1 MPATT
6 VLGCALA
13 SIVMAED
20 FATRALAWADRIRPD
35 AERPPSS
42 ARGVHH
48 AAFICS
54 DVVATIDFYQ
64 DLLGFPLVEIFENRD
79 YESSAHLFFDIGN
92 GNLLAFFDF
101 PGFEHPEFHETLG
114 GVQHL
119 AISMAPAEFE
129 ALKGRLQAAGIEYRG
144 PDLGVTGSVYV
155 RDPDGLQIELCT
167 APLRDTEFD

>member
-1 MPATT
+1 MTVDFEVRSREWQARVRPA
-6 VLGCALA
+6 G
-13 SIVMAED
+13 
-20 FATRALAWADRIRPD
+20 
-35 AERPPSS
+35 ERPEST

-54 DVVATIDFYQ
+54 DVDATIDFYQ

-79 YESSAHLFFDIGN
+79 YEGSAHLFFDIGH

-101 PGFEHPEFHETLG
+101 PGYDHPEFHETQG

-119 AISMAPAEFE
+119 ALSMAPEQFA
-129 ALKGRLQAAGIEYRG
+129 ALKERLHAAGIEYRG
-144 PDLGVTGSVYV
+144 PDLGVANSVYV

-167 APLRDTEFD
+167 APLLDTAFD